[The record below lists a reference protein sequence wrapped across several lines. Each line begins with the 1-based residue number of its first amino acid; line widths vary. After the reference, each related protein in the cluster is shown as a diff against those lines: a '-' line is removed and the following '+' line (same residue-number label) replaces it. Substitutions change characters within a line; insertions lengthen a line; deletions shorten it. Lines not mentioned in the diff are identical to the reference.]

1 MYEQETRFGTS
12 SMMTFVQTT
21 ILYMSE
27 MCKIKKRMMKDA
39 QYYDERERER
49 ESSSSSS
56 SRECPRE
63 REIVPTEKKNVP
75 EHEGSSKA
83 RQLPSWP
90 C

>member
-49 ESSSSSS
+49 VVVVVVVESVP
-56 SRECPRE
+56 ERE
-63 REIVPTEKKNVP
+63 R
-75 EHEGSSKA
+75 
-83 RQLPSWP
+83 
-90 C
+90 

>member
-49 ESSSSSS
+49 VVVVVVVESVP
-56 SRECPRE
+56 ERE
-63 REIVPTEKKNVP
+63 RD
-75 EHEGSSKA
+75 
-83 RQLPSWP
+83 
-90 C
+90 